1 MRTTPTTKN
10 ALDADQGIEG
20 SKTAIS
26 TTEKESPVTVPTIPT
41 TAEVIAAL
49 TPGTCRTTVAIEA
62 VVGTDREAGQALVR
76 LDRFDEVLE
85 DGTVAVDRWLVSFH
99 PAGLDFA
106 EIPASDIPVLID
118 KLTEIHRAWLYL
130 DPANLA

>member
-1 MRTTPTTKN
+1 M
-10 ALDADQGIEG
+10 
-20 SKTAIS
+20 
-26 TTEKESPVTVPTIPT
+26 TVPTIPT
-41 TAEVIAAL
+41 AAEVIAAL
-49 TPGTCRTTVAIEA
+49 TPGTCRTTVALEA

-85 DGTVAVDRWLVSFH
+85 DGTVAMDRWLVSFH

>member
-1 MRTTPTTKN
+1 MPADFQGNETK
-10 ALDADQGIEG
+10 
-20 SKTAIS
+20 IS
-26 TTEKESPVTVPTIPT
+26 TKEKESDPMLPTIPT
-41 TAEVIAAL
+41 TTEVIAAL
-49 TPGTCRTTVAIEA
+49 TPGTCKTTVALES

-85 DGTVAVDRWLVSFH
+85 DGTVAMDRWLVSFH

-118 KLTEIHRAWLYL
+118 KLTELHRAWLYL

>member
-1 MRTTPTTKN
+1 MSARTKKN
-10 ALDADQGIEG
+10 ACAERELDAGNETQ
-20 SKTAIS
+20 IS
-26 TTEKESPVTVPTIPT
+26 TTEKDSAVTVPTIPT
-41 TAEVIAAL
+41 TAEVIASL